1 LLGGGA
7 VEYITSQLP
16 AWSALAAGAGVGFR
30 RSSAEMAR
38 SAAARRASSH
48 RKPRDVPSTASS
60 TARLAAASSAL
71 EAVSETA
78 GDEQDSRDRVR
89 AAKEARDAN
98 EGAPRARGDANDED
112 ASLVAGAVTV
122 ADISLPAE
130 RGVSTKLDVACRKT
144 F

>member
-1 LLGGGA
+1 
-7 VEYITSQLP
+7 
-16 AWSALAAGAGVGFR
+16 
-30 RSSAEMAR
+30 
-38 SAAARRASSH
+38 
-48 RKPRDVPSTASS
+48 
-60 TARLAAASSAL
+60 LAAASSAL

-112 ASLVAGAVTV
+112 VSLAAGAVTV